1 MPKLY
6 EYFGLIVMFYAN
18 RPNGEIESVG
28 RRSKPLSPCGRGVGE
43 RGWGE
48 GGMEQLKFAKYLRHR
63 MTESETMLWRHLRAH
78 RLNGEKFRRVVAC
91 ARVQG
96 AAVLEQRNH
105 E

>member
-1 MPKLY
+1 
-6 EYFGLIVMFYAN
+6 
-18 RPNGEIESVG
+18 
-28 RRSKPLSPCGRGVGE
+28 
-43 RGWGE
+43 
-48 GGMEQLKFAKYLRHR
+48 MEQLKFAKYLRHR